1 MKRTLT
7 LGLGILAL
15 AVAPLLAQQQPMG
28 KIHGQVINPVGTAQA
43 TGTVSLR
50 NDAGKELYTF
60 PVDANGEFS
69 GSAAPGT
76 YTLIFRDQNTP
87 KNKQVDHIDNVKIV
101 AGQTTEQNDD
111 MSREAY
117 IKTLSP
123 DQQKQ
128 LAELRKHNAEAL
140 KNNSVVKQI
149 NGDLGKV
156 SQDIRTA
163 DTASATA
170 AQQLGSGATS
180 QAIAAKANDIKTQ
193 AYTDVETLM
202 TKDTAATAGRNDVS
216 ILWARLG
223 QGELGL
229 KKYDKAIEDFNKAID
244 MDSKSKK
251 PNPEVQ
257 GLAQSGLGEAYARTG
272 KVDQAA
278 AAFDAAAKANPK
290 SAAIYL
296 KNQAVIYFQ
305 MGNAK
310 AQVAAADKA
319 IAADPNNPILYYL
332 KGQGLVGNA
341 TVDPKTNRIV
351 LPPGCADA
359 YQKYLQLA
367 PDGPYA
373 NEVKGILQQAGE
385 KVSNTYRAGR
395 KR

>member
-1 MKRTLT
+1 
-7 LGLGILAL
+7 
-15 AVAPLLAQQQPMG
+15 
-28 KIHGQVINPVGTAQA
+28 
-43 TGTVSLR
+43 
-50 NDAGKELYTF
+50 
-60 PVDANGEFS
+60 
-69 GSAAPGT
+69 
-76 YTLIFRDQNTP
+76 
-87 KNKQVDHIDNVKIV
+87 
-101 AGQTTEQNDD
+101 

-117 IKTLSP
+117 IKTLSA

-128 LAELRKHNAEAL
+128 LADLRKHNSEAL
-140 KNNSVVKQI
+140 KNNQIVKQI

-156 SQDIRTA
+156 TQDIKEADGATA
-163 DTASATA
+163 AA
-170 AQQLGSGATS
+170 AQQLGSGATKE
-180 QAIAAKANDIKTQ
+180 AIASKANDIKTQ
-193 AYTDVETLM
+193 AYTDIETLM
-202 TKDTAATAGRNDVS
+202 TKDTTATAGRNDVS

-229 KKYDKAIEDFNKAID
+229 KKYDAAIEDFNKDIA
-244 MDSKSKK
+244 MDSSAKK

-278 AAFDAAAKANPK
+278 AAYDAAAKANPAA
-290 SAAIYL
+290 AAIYL

-305 MGNAK
+305 MGNAT

-319 IAADPNNPILYYL
+319 IAVDPNNPILYYL

-367 PDGPYA
+367 PNGPYA
-373 NEVKGILQQAGE
+373 AEVQGILQQAGE
-385 KVSNTYRAGR
+385 KISNTYRAG
-395 KR
+395 KKH